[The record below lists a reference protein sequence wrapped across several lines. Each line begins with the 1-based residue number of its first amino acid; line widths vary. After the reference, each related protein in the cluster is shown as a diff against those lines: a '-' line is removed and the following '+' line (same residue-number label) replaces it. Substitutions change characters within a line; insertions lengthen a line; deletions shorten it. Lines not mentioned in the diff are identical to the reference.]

1 MRFTWVPVV
10 GVLLVVSCIL
20 AGCGAPIDTSAISS
34 YASVTASSAT
44 AFEAVASDFGA
55 SCERYRSVVSGL
67 LETSS
72 TAQQPPALLS
82 EAPGLDAFL
91 LPDASPAP
99 GYLYTPPAAP
109 LVAGTSSAPLLV
121 SGDSSCDDAR
131 SVSTAWSQANATV
144 LKYVQAL
151 GNLAGVDAAPTGS
164 PAPLATGLT
173 KAGVTASAVQGVST
187 LVTTIVSYF
196 ETHRRDLAIADFLHS
211 VNDALP
217 VAIDALEVT
226 DAAYTLEL
234 DNEFRK
240 TTSQYGTFVRAE
252 ALARDALPSGDI
264 DRRDAFNRRL
274 AQTKGSVETALS
286 AIDDHLRA
294 SRAYGAAIAGIL
306 ATHRDLYKKSRTKA
320 SLADYVTII
329 QTTGAPV
336 FTSLQALAKAVK

>member
-1 MRFTWVPVV
+1 MRLPVF
-10 GVLLVVSCIL
+10 GLVFAGACSV
-20 AGCGAPIDTSAISS
+20 AGCGAPMDLSALSS
-34 YASVTASSAT
+34 YASTTASSASSF
-44 AFEAVASDFGA
+44 AAVAVDFGA

-67 LETSS
+67 LESGSS
-72 TAQQPPALLS
+72 VQPPPVLLS
-82 EAPGLDAFL
+82 EKPGLDAFL
-91 LPDASPAP
+91 LPGASPVP
-99 GYLYTPPAAP
+99 GYIYAPP

-121 SGDSSCDDAR
+121 SGDSSCDDAQT
-131 SVSTAWSQANATV
+131 VATAWDQANVTV

-151 GNLAGVDAAPTGS
+151 GNLAGVDAAPTAD

-173 KAGVTASAVQGVST
+173 KAGVSGPAVQAVST
-187 LVTTIVSYF
+187 LVTTISSYF
-196 ETHRRDLAIADFLHS
+196 VAHEQNAAIAGFLQS

-226 DAAYTLEL
+226 DAAYTIEL

-252 ALARDALPSGDI
+252 ALARDALPAGDI
-264 DRRDAFNRRL
+264 AGRDAFNRRL
-274 AQTKGSVETALS
+274 AQTKGVVEAALS

-294 SRAYGAAIAGIL
+294 SRAYGNAIACIL
-306 ATHRDLYKKSRTKA
+306 ATHRDLYKRSRTKA
-320 SLADYVTII
+320 SLADYARII